1 MKFSLSTIAL
11 TVSFV
16 ALLVHAN
23 EDGLINIPPCSA
35 NAKFC
40 EHGAHCQYPGSTATL
55 ISEPMPSEIGPG
67 ELGKNNPHPRSQTSY
82 RKPYGT
88 VEVEESSSSALSGR
102 ST

>member
-40 EHGAHCQYPGSTATL
+40 EHGAHCQYPGSTATFKANV
-55 ISEPMPSEIGPG
+55 IGDPQCKRFACPG
-67 ELGKNNPHPRSQTSY
+67 TANIFCN
-82 RKPYGT
+82 
-88 VEVEESSSSALSGR
+88 
-102 ST
+102 